1 MCYIQAQP
9 IPVASFLYAYKPK
22 EGRTKRMT
30 QEENERQNMIRVVVC
45 RPGERAEVT
54 EIEDNLRSM
63 QTVVGGLIQEYFPF
77 HSEDDPRYD
86 DLALIV
92 NDEGKLMR
100 MPPSRAV
107 FDEDGHVQDVIAGP
121 FFICYAPV
129 ESETFLSLPDDL
141 AEEMWRKFDKPEMIY
156 RTDEGIQ
163 VVRYMPEKDGR
174 EQER

>member
-100 MPPSRAV
+100 LPPSRAI
-107 FDEDGHVQDVIAGP
+107 FDEDGRVQDAIAGP
-121 FFICYAPV
+121 FFIWKARLFCRCL
-129 ESETFLSLPDDL
+129 TILQ
-141 AEEMWRKFDKPEMIY
+141 KK
-156 RTDEGIQ
+156 
-163 VVRYMPEKDGR
+163 
-174 EQER
+174 

>member
-1 MCYIQAQP
+1 
-9 IPVASFLYAYKPK
+9 
-22 EGRTKRMT
+22 MT

-100 MPPSRAV
+100 LPPSYLMKTDACRTQLQV
-107 FDEDGHVQDVIAGP
+107 RFL
-121 FFICYAPV
+121 YA
-129 ESETFLSLPDDL
+129 THLLKARLFCRCLTILQ
-141 AEEMWRKFDKPEMIY
+141 KK
-156 RTDEGIQ
+156 
-163 VVRYMPEKDGR
+163 
-174 EQER
+174 

>member
-1 MCYIQAQP
+1 
-9 IPVASFLYAYKPK
+9 
-22 EGRTKRMT
+22 MT

-92 NDEGKLMR
+92 NEEGKLMR

-107 FDEDGHVQDVIAGP
+107 FDEDGKQIL
-121 FFICYAPV
+121 YY
-129 ESETFLSLPDDL
+129 EQE
-141 AEEMWRKFDKPEMIY
+141 
-156 RTDEGIQ
+156 
-163 VVRYMPEKDGR
+163 EKDGLIKSKNFAALIWGLFLVWCK
-174 EQER
+174 

>member
-1 MCYIQAQP
+1 
-9 IPVASFLYAYKPK
+9 
-22 EGRTKRMT
+22 MT

-100 MPPSRAV
+100 LPPSRAI
-107 FDEDGHVQDVIAGP
+107 FDEDGRVQDAIAGP

-129 ESETFLSLPDDL
+129 ER
-141 AEEMWRKFDKPEMIY
+141 EEMRRKFDKPEMFY
-156 RTDEGIQ
+156 RTDDGIQ

>member
-1 MCYIQAQP
+1 
-9 IPVASFLYAYKPK
+9 
-22 EGRTKRMT
+22 MT
-30 QEENERQNMIRVVVC
+30 QEENEKQNMIRVVVC

-54 EIEDNLRSM
+54 EIENNLRSM
-63 QTVVGGLIQEYFPF
+63 QAVVGGLIQEYFPF

-86 DLALIV
+86 DVALIV

-100 MPPSRAV
+100 LPPSRAV
-107 FDEDGHVQDVIAGP
+107 FDEDGRVQDVIAGP

-141 AEEMWRKFDKPEMIY
+141 AEEMRRKFDKPEMIY

-163 VVRYMPEKDGR
+163 VVRYISEKDAR

>member
-1 MCYIQAQP
+1 
-9 IPVASFLYAYKPK
+9 
-22 EGRTKRMT
+22 MT

-45 RPGERAEVT
+45 RLGERAEVT

-63 QTVVGGLIQEYFPF
+63 QAVVGGLIQEYFPF
-77 HSEDDPRYD
+77 HSDTDPRYD
-86 DLALIV
+86 DLAMIV

-100 MPPSRAV
+100 LPPSRAV
-107 FDEDGHVQDVIAGP
+107 FDEDGHVQHVIAGP

-141 AEEMWRKFDKPEMIY
+141 AEEMRRKFDKPELIY

-163 VVRYMPEKDGR
+163 VVRYISEKDAR

>member
-1 MCYIQAQP
+1 
-9 IPVASFLYAYKPK
+9 
-22 EGRTKRMT
+22 MT

-100 MPPSRAV
+100 LPPSRAI
-107 FDEDGHVQDVIAGP
+107 FDEDGRVQDAIAGP

-141 AEEMWRKFDKPEMIY
+141 AEEMRRKFDKPEMFYMRRKFDKPEMFY
-156 RTDEGIQ
+156 RTDDGIQ

>member
-1 MCYIQAQP
+1 
-9 IPVASFLYAYKPK
+9 
-22 EGRTKRMT
+22 MT

-92 NDEGKLMR
+92 ND
-100 MPPSRAV
+100 
-107 FDEDGHVQDVIAGP
+107 VQDVIAGP

-141 AEEMWRKFDKPEMIY
+141 AEEMRRKFDKPEMFY
-156 RTDEGIQ
+156 RTDDGIQ

>member
-1 MCYIQAQP
+1 
-9 IPVASFLYAYKPK
+9 
-22 EGRTKRMT
+22 
-30 QEENERQNMIRVVVC
+30 
-45 RPGERAEVT
+45 
-54 EIEDNLRSM
+54 M

-92 NDEGKLMR
+92 NEEGKLMR

-156 RTDEGIQ
+156 PQMRASRLSDISRKKT
-163 VVRYMPEKDGR
+163 PESRNGKTGYCGQNGR
-174 EQER
+174 HRGRRSVATV

>member
-1 MCYIQAQP
+1 
-9 IPVASFLYAYKPK
+9 
-22 EGRTKRMT
+22 MT
-30 QEENERQNMIRVVVC
+30 QEENEKQNMIRVVVC

-63 QTVVGGLIQEYFPF
+63 QAVVGGLIQEYFPF

-141 AEEMWRKFDKPEMIY
+141 AEEMRRKFDKPEMFY
-156 RTDEGIQ
+156 LLWTKWATQG
-163 VVRYMPEKDGR
+163 EKGR
-174 EQER
+174 RIEITSTAEASTNAPRQPWWASPQTPD